1 MYDRLIFHG
10 QHILASI
17 CLLRETLVM
26 TFANQLTLLRII
38 LIPLFVVIF
47 YLPFWWAH
55 LSCALI
61 FAIAAITDWLDGY
74 VARKYN
80 QSTAFGAFL
89 DPVADKLMVAISLL
103 LLVSIHHDSA
113 WFVAAA
119 AIIVGRE
126 IVISA
131 LREWMAELG
140 QRASVA
146 VSFIGKIKTTLQM
159 ISILLLLMDRQEWYL
174 MEIGY
179 LALAGA
185 AALTLWSMV
194 IYLRAAS
201 PFFSIGSAKK

>member
-1 MYDRLIFHG
+1 MGSVLSGFHLMFG
-10 QHILASI
+10 LRPNFVPAYASG
-17 CLLRETLVM
+17 REILVM

-47 YLPFWWAH
+47 YLPVPWAH
-55 LSCALI
+55 LACAVI
-61 FAIAAITDWLDGY
+61 FAVAAITDWLDGF

-140 QRASVA
+140 QSSSVA

-159 ISILLLLMDRQEWYL
+159 IAILVLLMDRQEWFL
-174 MEIGY
+174 MEIGFI
-179 LALAGA
+179 ALAGQRR
-185 AALTLWSMV
+185 V
-194 IYLRAAS
+194 FR
-201 PFFSIGSAKK
+201 

>member
-1 MYDRLIFHG
+1 MFGLG
-10 QHILASI
+10 PASVPAYASG
-17 CLLRETLVM
+17 REILVM

-47 YLPFWWAH
+47 YLPVSWAH
-55 LSCALI
+55 LACAVI
-61 FAIAAITDWLDGY
+61 FAVAAITDWLDGY
-74 VARKYN
+74 VARKYD

-119 AIIVGRE
+119 AVIVGRE

-140 QRASVA
+140 QRSSVA

-159 ISILLLLMDRQEWYL
+159 IAILVLLMDRQEWFL
-174 MEIGY
+174 MEIGFI
-179 LALAGA
+179 ALAGA

-201 PFFSIGSAKK
+201 PFFSVGASKK